1 MCNPSRMFSH
11 LMPTFPWIDSR
22 THRDPDR
29 HKVTEI
35 QIRDAEIMDI
45 DSVTAVLT
53 NVSVDGRELK
63 VMSSESPA

>member
-1 MCNPSRMFSH
+1 
-11 LMPTFPWIDSR
+11 MPTFPWIDSR

-29 HKVTEI
+29 HKVVTEI
-35 QIRDAEIMDI
+35 QIQDAEIMDI
-45 DSVTAVLT
+45 VSVTAVLT